1 MQSSSIPAF
10 NNTITVSG
18 LPSQP
23 ASLRRVSPT
32 AQAMTDRLRAP
43 RLSKIE
49 IAPFVQTVQI
59 IGRRVGKALGPA
71 TLLAEAA
78 GWQIWAK
85 TD

>member
-49 IAPFVQTVQI
+49 IAPFVQI